1 MNLPFKMRT
10 ETPMEKYRAETFW
23 IKEPE
28 TIEWIKSFDPHGV
41 FFDVGANVGVYSLY
55 AASLWPEMEILAF
68 EPMPV
73 TFSALRHNIRL
84 NKYQIIPFQEA
95 VGAFDDSVI
104 LEVPDW
110 SSGTTGAQI
119 KHEGS
124 DVKHEGSD
132 GITVEMVSI
141 DAVSDG
147 IIPTHI
153 KIDIDGQE
161 LQVVLGM
168 RQTLPHIKSALVEV
182 SSKSKADIVGIMT
195 AAGFSTDNRFN
206 SFKPHSSD
214 RRRAEGIDAENIVFT
229 R

>member
-10 ETPMEKYRAETFW
+10 GTKMEQWRHDTFW
-23 IKEPE
+23 EKEPE
-28 TIEWIKSFDPHGV
+28 CLEWIKSFSPHDV

-55 AASLWPEMEILAF
+55 ASSLFYGMHIYAF
-68 EPMPV
+68 EPMPLNYG
-73 TFSALRHNIRL
+73 ALIGNRDMNGFMGMICL
-84 NKYQIIPFQEA
+84 PFA
-95 VGAFDDSVI
+95 VGSRDEWVSMDIPSEMAGAT
-104 LEVPDW
+104 
-110 SSGTTGAQI
+110 GTQI
-119 KHEGS
+119 KKGPGT
-124 DVKHEGSD
+124 VCVTID
-132 GITVEMVSI
+132 GYSRRIM
-141 DAVSDG
+141 
-147 IIPTHI
+147 PTHI

-168 RQTLPHIKSALVEV
+168 RQTLPHIKSSLIEV
-182 SSKSKADIVGIMT
+182 SGKSKADIVGIMT